1 MSQNDKKKILIVD
14 DEPNV
19 RRLVHTILSKDFIVL
34 EAEDGRQAI
43 DVACT
48 QKPDLI
54 LMDMLMPRMDGLTA
68 CYTIKNDPTTKS
80 TPVLMLTAVGFE
92 LNVKLSQQMGADAYM
107 TKPFTSQ
114 DYSKKLHNSWQ
125 FRDFMLAQMKTPSHM
140 RLAFSKYS
148 QMG

>member
-14 DEPNV
+14 DEPHV
-19 RRLVHTILSKDFIVL
+19 RRLVRTVLSKDFTVL

-43 DVACT
+43 DIAGT

-54 LMDMLMPRMDGLTA
+54 LMDMMMPRMDGLTA
-68 CYTIKNDPTTKS
+68 CYAIKNDPTTRS
-80 TPVLMLTAVGFE
+80 IPVLMLTAIGFE

-114 DYSKKLHNSWQ
+114 ALLDKIAQ
-125 FRDFMLAQMKTPSHM
+125 FLPAE
-140 RLAFSKYS
+140 
-148 QMG
+148 